1 MTVQSKVWLGV
12 IGLSFLFLLATRWPV
27 TRRILVAWLERL
39 WARVEER
46 MSVDAEVDEL
56 AEEMYWVLRRQ
67 RLSSDIE
74 RLRRLIATDSAMSAT
89 RQLGNRLA
97 YEWLL
102 RELRDIRH
110 SWPSTPSSATST
122 GSTRLDSWNVDA
134 YSTPPMAPV
143 SRDWR
148 HSPTVETIE
157 IGWRR

>member
-1 MTVQSKVWLGV
+1 MTVQATIWLGF
-12 IGLSFLFLLATRWPV
+12 IGVFFLFAVAMRFPPS
-27 TRRILVAWLERL
+27 RRILEAWLQRL
-39 WARVEER
+39 WARAEER
-46 MSVDAEVDEL
+46 LAADSEVDEL

-102 RELRDIRH
+102 RELRESWDA
-110 SWPSTPSSATST
+110 WPSRPISGISTASTS
-122 GSTRLDSWNVDA
+122 LDTWSVDT

-148 HSPTVETIE
+148 QSPTVETIE